1 MKVLSTAQIRQLDAY
16 TIAHE
21 PITPINLMERAA
33 LRCVNWLRMH
43 YNLNSQTLKFS
54 VVCGP
59 GNNGGDGLVIA
70 RHLHQMGQQVNVY
83 LIQDGKNPSPDN
95 HSNHKRLIKAGLVPS
110 ESLNLQP
117 SIVIDAIFGSGFAD
131 TATGVFADAI
141 NHINQSGLQVIS
153 IDTPSG
159 LSGDVLG
166 KPESHVVQATHTL
179 TFHCPKRTFMF
190 PQTGSFVGSW
200 HVLDISLSTQHE
212 AELPTNEYL
221 ISPALLA
228 PILQPR
234 TAQFAHKGTYGHAL
248 IAAGS
253 MGKLGAADLAARAA
267 LAAGAGLV
275 TLHCP
280 GGSTSTRAEIMTQAD
295 DNAQYIT
302 DIPLHNWDAIG
313 FGPGV
318 GTHQDTARALKLLLQ
333 NWKNGLVI
341 DADGLNILSENPTWL
356 SFLPQ
361 NTVLTPHPKEF
372 SRLAGI
378 ITNDTELY
386 AKATEFAQ
394 KYQVVLVLKGR
405 HTMVCAPGGNI
416 WFNPTGNPGMAT
428 AGMGDVLTGMIT
440 AYLANGLSPLYAAL
454 KAVFLHGLSGDRA
467 MTEPHANHIT
477 AGDLVNHIG
486 SNKL

>member
-1 MKVLSTAQIRQLDAY
+1 
-16 TIAHE
+16 
-21 PITPINLMERAA
+21 
-33 LRCVNWLRMH
+33 
-43 YNLNSQTLKFS
+43 
-54 VVCGP
+54 
-59 GNNGGDGLVIA
+59 
-70 RHLHQMGQQVNVY
+70 
-83 LIQDGKNPSPDN
+83 
-95 HSNHKRLIKAGLVPS
+95 
-110 ESLNLQP
+110 
-117 SIVIDAIFGSGFAD
+117 
-131 TATGVFADAI
+131 
-141 NHINQSGLQVIS
+141 
-153 IDTPSG
+153 
-159 LSGDVLG
+159 
-166 KPESHVVQATHTL
+166 
-179 TFHCPKRTFMF
+179 
-190 PQTGSFVGSW
+190 
-200 HVLDISLSTQHE
+200 VLDISLSTQHE

-234 TAQFAHKGTYGHAL
+234 TAQFAHKGTYGQAL